1 MRWRWRHRTTIAGA
15 NIPVD
20 VAGIAVEQAADTEV
34 GEPVA
39 GTAETVPPA
48 GNVMAGMASTVAV
61 MTETV

>member
-1 MRWRWRHRTTIAGA
+1 MRWRWCHRTIIAAA

-20 VAGIAVEQAADTEV
+20 VAGIAVEQAANTEV
-34 GEPVA
+34 DEPVA